1 MLAGSCAGRPGCD
14 VPERERLPPVQG
26 LFSFARPLWNRRRSV
41 RRPFRPSIGE
51 GSYQL
56 PHGIRDRL
64 ALALVP
70 FRNRDAA
77 FALAV
82 FLARFWSM
90 PGRVVSSF
98 PIDRRALA
106 DRPDLELT
114 EARVRGAIKTL
125 EAIGFLDRAILAP
138 GSTYQATE
146 DGLHR
151 KPVFYVFGSEYGPA
165 FIAANGRAAV
175 ACERDRAGRRGDRLS
190 ARPCPSTPVLEPSSL
205 KSPKTSSA
213 AESSVIMGE
222 VVTRGGIPPK
232 TFEPDANLEA
242 ALERLR
248 RAAGIAGGR

>member
-1 MLAGSCAGRPGCD
+1 
-14 VPERERLPPVQG
+14 
-26 LFSFARPLWNRRRSV
+26 
-41 RRPFRPSIGE
+41 
-51 GSYQL
+51 
-56 PHGIRDRL
+56 
-64 ALALVP
+64 
-70 FRNRDAA
+70 
-77 FALAV
+77 
-82 FLARFWSM
+82 M

-151 KPVFYVFGSEYGPA
+151 KPMFYVFGSEYGPA
-165 FIAANGRAAV
+165 FITANGRAAV
-175 ACERDRAGRRGDRLS
+175 ARERDRAGRRGDRLS
-190 ARPCPSTPVLEPSSL
+190 ARPRPSTPVPEALSL
-205 KSPKTSSA
+205 RSPKNSSA

-222 VVTRGGIPPK
+222 VVKRGGIPPK
-232 TFEPDANLEA
+232 AFVPNANLEA